1 MFTILIGLQ
10 IFTDTIYTMLSP
22 FLWIYDV
29 VAGPGSSMWT
39 YDDIVIQLYF
49 MSNTLFALFMLYA
62 LNFFQLIKKK
72 PGDPYTITDALE
84 QLKDTADSDENLNQ
98 LAISSKTKKSNS
110 PMTGQENKE
119 VISEAMLTLYMG
131 LRK

>member
-1 MFTILIGLQ
+1 MFTIVIGLE

-29 VAGPGSSMWT
+29 VEGPGSSMWT

-110 PMTGQENKE
+110 PMTDQENKE

>member
-1 MFTILIGLQ
+1 MFTIVIGLE

>member
-29 VAGPGSSMWT
+29 VEGPGSSMWT

-110 PMTGQENKE
+110 PMTGQENKD

>member
-1 MFTILIGLQ
+1 
-10 IFTDTIYTMLSP
+10 
-22 FLWIYDV
+22 
-29 VAGPGSSMWT
+29 
-39 YDDIVIQLYF
+39 
-49 MSNTLFALFMLYA
+49 MLYA

-110 PMTGQENKE
+110 PMTDQENKE

>member
-62 LNFFQLIKKK
+62 INFFKLIKKK

-110 PMTGQENKE
+110 PMTDQENKE

>member
-1 MFTILIGLQ
+1 MFTIVIGLQ

-29 VAGPGSSMWT
+29 VEGPGSSMWT

>member
-1 MFTILIGLQ
+1 MFTIVIGLE

-29 VAGPGSSMWT
+29 VEGPGSSMWT

>member
-29 VAGPGSSMWT
+29 VEGPGSSMWT

-110 PMTGQENKE
+110 PMTDQENKE

>member
-29 VAGPGSSMWT
+29 VEGPGSSMWT

>member
-1 MFTILIGLQ
+1 MFTIVIGLQ

>member
-1 MFTILIGLQ
+1 
-10 IFTDTIYTMLSP
+10 
-22 FLWIYDV
+22 
-29 VAGPGSSMWT
+29 
-39 YDDIVIQLYF
+39 
-49 MSNTLFALFMLYA
+49 MLYA

-84 QLKDTADSDENLNQ
+84 QLKDTAGSDENLNQ

>member
-1 MFTILIGLQ
+1 
-10 IFTDTIYTMLSP
+10 
-22 FLWIYDV
+22 
-29 VAGPGSSMWT
+29 
-39 YDDIVIQLYF
+39 

-84 QLKDTADSDENLNQ
+84 QLKDTAGSDENLNQ

>member
-1 MFTILIGLQ
+1 MFTIVIGLQ

-29 VAGPGSSMWT
+29 VEGPGSSMWT

-84 QLKDTADSDENLNQ
+84 QLKDTAGSDENLNQ

>member
-1 MFTILIGLQ
+1 
-10 IFTDTIYTMLSP
+10 
-22 FLWIYDV
+22 
-29 VAGPGSSMWT
+29 
-39 YDDIVIQLYF
+39 
-49 MSNTLFALFMLYA
+49 MSNTLFALFMLYS